1 MKGHGKTRLL
11 VPLVLMG
18 FLGAGLMAVL
28 WPAVARY
35 SADADQARWRA
46 EYRRPADI
54 PFPADDAYSPGAA
67 ALGRR
72 LFFDPILSASRT
84 LSCAGCHDPSRGWG
98 DGKARAIGVN
108 GMALAL
114 RTPTL
119 IDIAWVPVLGWD
131 GKFADL
137 ESVAFAPITSA
148 DNMGLSEAELHHRL
162 SGSVEYRAAFARA
175 FPDGVV
181 SREHVERALATFER
195 TIVGGEAPF
204 DRWIGGD
211 ASAISDAAKRG
222 FDLFNGRAHCAS
234 CHSGWAFTDGSFHDI
249 GSAAGADIGRGRF
262 FPNSVKLRYAFK
274 TPSLRDVARRAPY
287 MHDGSVP
294 TLAAVVELYDRG
306 GIDRPSR
313 ADAIRPLHLTA
324 ADKADLLAFLGTL
337 TADRPAALP
346 HAAAQ

>member
-1 MKGHGKTRLL
+1 MKGHEKTRLFIL
-11 VPLVLMG
+11 IALAG
-18 FLGAGLMAVL
+18 ILGAGLISVL
-28 WPAVARY
+28 W
-35 SADADQARWRA
+35 SAAERSATIQLARWQA
-46 EYRRPADI
+46 EYRRPNEI
-54 PFPADDAYSPGAA
+54 PFPAADAYSPTEA

-84 LSCAGCHDPSRGWG
+84 LSCAGCHDPSLGWG
-98 DGKARAIGVN
+98 DGKARATGDK
-108 GMALAL
+108 GTTLAL

-148 DNMGLSEAELHHRL
+148 DNMGLSEAELHRRL
-162 SGSVEYRAAFARA
+162 SGSTEYRAAFARA

-195 TIVGGEAPF
+195 TIVGGQAPF

-211 ASAISDAAKRG
+211 ASAISTAAKRG

-234 CHSGWAFTDGSFHDI
+234 CHCGWAFTDGSFHDI
-249 GSAAGADIGRGRF
+249 GSANGEDIGRGRF

-287 MHDGSVP
+287 MHNGSVP
-294 TLAAVVELYDRG
+294 TLAAVIELYDRG

-313 ADAIRPLHLTA
+313 ADAIRPLHLTKA
-324 ADKADLLAFLGTL
+324 EKADLLAFLGTL
-337 TADRPAALP
+337 SADRPATLP
-346 HAAAQ
+346 HAATQ